1 MSQPDYAGEQE
12 VDFGRY
18 WLAIIRRWWLPIGA
32 LIVGGVIGVLA
43 QTGGARPYEASTS
56 IYLGQPFAPNS
67 VVAIQSLSTSLGF
80 VDQIVKSRPL
90 VKGVAARVGIGA
102 SVLQA
107 NITTQAV
114 GVTNGAKQVGA
125 PIAQIKVRN
134 PSARKAVDAAAGL
147 AAAAILQFSS
157 YVDVK
162 LATYQ
167 ARIDRANRE
176 LAKVG
181 DTIVAAQAEQDKI
194 RADKSVA
201 PTERLIV
208 LANYNNV
215 LEFNLSRQAT
225 LEQSLLTLRDQVAL
239 GQQVERARVITPAT
253 AHRIAAPSKRSG
265 LAVGVVVGF
274 LLGLLAAILWE
285 PALGLAR
292 RARTAD

>member
-56 IYLGQPFAPNS
+56 VYLGQPFAPNS
-67 VVAIQSLSTSLGF
+67 AVMIQSLTTSLGF

-90 VKGVAARVGIGA
+90 VKSVAARVGIGVG
-102 SVLQA
+102 VLQA
-107 NITTQAV
+107 NITTKAV
-114 GVTNGAKQVGA
+114 GVTSGAKQVSV
-125 PIAQIKVRN
+125 PIAQITVRN
-134 PSARKAVDAAAGL
+134 PSARKAVAAATGL
-147 AAAAILQFSS
+147 AAAAILEFSS

-167 ARIDRANRE
+167 ARIDRANIE
-176 LAKVG
+176 LAKVAT
-181 DTIVAAQAEQDKI
+181 TITDAQVEQNSV

-215 LEFNLSRQAT
+215 LEFNFSRQAT

-239 GQQVERARVITPAT
+239 GQQVERARVINPAT